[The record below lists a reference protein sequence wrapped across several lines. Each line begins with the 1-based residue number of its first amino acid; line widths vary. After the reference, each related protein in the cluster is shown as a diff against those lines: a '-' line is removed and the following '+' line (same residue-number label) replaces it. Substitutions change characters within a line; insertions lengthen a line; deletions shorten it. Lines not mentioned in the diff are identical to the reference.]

1 MARLVVNGGRP
12 LEGRVTVRGA
22 KNSALPLLAAS
33 ILAGEE
39 VTLHRIPRLED
50 IAVMLDILRSLGLGV
65 ETEATP
71 HGLTVHIVPGCS
83 NYHVPAP
90 LTRRM
95 RSSILVMGA
104 LLAKGRKVQIAYPG
118 GCVIGSRPI
127 DLHLNGLR
135 KLGAMV
141 TEEGGTITATAPRL
155 RGAHIHLDVPSVG
168 ATENLLMAAV
178 LAEGTTIIGNA
189 AQEPEIVDLQIFLNR
204 MGARVRGAGTGTIR
218 VDGVERLGGGHHEVI
233 PDRIE
238 AATYMVA
245 AAISRGDVEIADL
258 IPQHLEAV
266 TAKLREAGVTVT
278 AGDHWLR
285 VQCQGRPRGVDLTT
299 LPYPGYPTDAQ
310 NQFLALMCCAEGTSV
325 INETIYEQ
333 RLKIAGE
340 LRRMGARIHT
350 DGRSAVVRGVPFLT
364 GAQVQASDD
373 LRGAAS
379 LVLAGLGARGT
390 TIVEGAQFIDRGY
403 QDFEGTLQKLGAEVY
418 RLNPEKVQSLSS
430 PGAAQYPGAG

>member
-1 MARLVVNGGRP
+1 VVKGGRP
-12 LEGRVTVRGA
+12 LEGKVAVRGA

-33 ILAGEE
+33 ILAGEA
-39 VTLHRIPRLED
+39 VTLHRIPRLDD

-65 ETEATP
+65 ATETSP
-71 HGLTVHIVPGCS
+71 YGLTVHIVPGLTD
-83 NYHVPAP
+83 YRVPAP

-104 LLAKGRKVQIAYPG
+104 LLAKGGQVRIAYPG

-135 KLGAMV
+135 KLGAQV
-141 TEEGGTITATAPRL
+141 TEEGGTITAAAPRL

-168 ATENLLMAAV
+168 ATENLMMAAV
-178 LAEGTTIIGNA
+178 LAQGATVIGNA
-189 AQEPEIVDLQIFLNR
+189 AREPEIVDLQIFLNR
-204 MGARVRGAGTGTIR
+204 LGARVRGAGTGTIR
-218 VDGVERLGGGHHEVI
+218 IDGVERLGGGRHEVI

-245 AAISRGDVEIADL
+245 AAISRGDVEITGV
-258 IPQHLEAV
+258 IPQHLDAV
-266 TAKLREAGVTVT
+266 TAKLREVGVTVT
-278 AGDHWLR
+278 TGDHWVR
-285 VQCQGRPRGVDLTT
+285 VRCPRRPRAVDLTT

-310 NQFLALMCCAEGTSV
+310 NQFLALMCTAEGTSV

-340 LRRMGARIHT
+340 LRKMGARIHT
-350 DGRSAVVRGVPFLT
+350 DGRVAVVRGVPSLT
-364 GAQVQASDD
+364 GAPVQASDD

-379 LVLAGLGARGT
+379 LVLAGLGAQGT
-390 TIVEGAQFIDRGY
+390 TVVEGAQFIDRGY
-403 QDFEGTLQKLGAEVY
+403 QDFEGVLKKLGAEVY
-418 RLNPEKVQSLSS
+418 RLKPEKVDSLSN
-430 PGAAQYPGAG
+430 PGTARHPGAG